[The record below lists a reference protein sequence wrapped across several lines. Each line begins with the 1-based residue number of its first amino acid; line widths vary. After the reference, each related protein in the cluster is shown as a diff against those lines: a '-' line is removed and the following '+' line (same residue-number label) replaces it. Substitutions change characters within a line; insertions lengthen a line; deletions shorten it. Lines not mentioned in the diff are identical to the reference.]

1 MRSWKAPFLRV
12 ILQASIWYNE
22 TREKLYM
29 ELPRE
34 FSLTKKTQTT
44 FCLATEVVYFFGIV
58 SEPICYN
65 EIGYIYDNLYLLQV
79 MFFSRNIES
88 SYVPTI
94 FNIIKS

>member
-1 MRSWKAPFLRV
+1 
-12 ILQASIWYNE
+12 
-22 TREKLYM
+22 M

-65 EIGYIYDNLYLLQV
+65 EIGYIYDNLYLLQA

-94 FNIIKS
+94 AYFKKKGIYDEHKFFMYSLCSWHVGSRAYYKK